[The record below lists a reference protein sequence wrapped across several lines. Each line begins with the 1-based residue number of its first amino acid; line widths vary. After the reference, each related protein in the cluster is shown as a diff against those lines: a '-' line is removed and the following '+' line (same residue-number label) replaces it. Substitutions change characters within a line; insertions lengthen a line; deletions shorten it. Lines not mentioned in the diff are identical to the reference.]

1 MAKQAAIFRR
11 VAFGQGRHPLRG
23 MAFGAELFRL
33 FFLHLLK
40 PAVNSILG
48 QLGRGL
54 FRGVEQEEEDGGA
67 NDEKGDIQVQG
78 LDSSVCFGRHDIGE
92 GGLKSL

>member
-11 VAFGQGRHPLRG
+11 MAFGQGHNPLRG
-23 MAFGAELFRL
+23 MAISAEFFRL
-33 FFLHLLK
+33 LFLHRLK
-40 PAVNSILG
+40 PAVISIMG

-67 NDEKGDIQVQG
+67 DNEKGDIEIQG
-78 LDSSVCFGRHDIGE
+78 TDSFTR
-92 GGLKSL
+92 L